1 MGYFF
6 DDISLNRNFIV
17 ARIASQ
23 PYDRTIPPLGFEHHL
38 AVGTIN
44 SEGFSGESSRMS
56 KQGLRAFRLVVS
68 FLLCFTAAPWS
79 FAAHVNPQGLNPN
92 KPKTTRKV
100 SESQHTKRHL
110 RHLARGRATG
120 IRLASAHT
128 ASLTHTATRSASVRP
143 ASARPATLSTRHH
156 SYHERFY
163 TSSFAEDITA
173 GDVTD
178 GEDPVVR
185 LAAIDALGNMNGT
198 VVAIEPTSGRVLA
211 MVNQKLALSSGAQ
224 PCSTIKLSV
233 ALAALS
239 EGLISKETEVPLGG
253 RSRMNLTQA
262 LAHSNNAYFEALG
275 RKLGFEKVAFYAHQY
290 GLGELAG
297 YDISGEKLGT
307 YPDEVIPEKLGGVGK
322 MCSFGEGVSMTPL
335 QLGAMVSA
343 IANGGTLYYL
353 QHPSSPEEVVNFQ
366 PRIKRQLDIAPLIP
380 EISDGMAGAVQY
392 GTARRLGLNF
402 SEEEILGKTGTCS
415 HEGTRYGWFASYAN
429 TSRGR
434 VVVVVFLQ
442 GGRPTFGPKAAE
454 IAGRMYRNLYDHN
467 FFLAGPASPSD
478 TAAAAR

>member
-1 MGYFF
+1 
-6 DDISLNRNFIV
+6 
-17 ARIASQ
+17 
-23 PYDRTIPPLGFEHHL
+23 
-38 AVGTIN
+38 
-44 SEGFSGESSRMS
+44 MS
-56 KQGLRAFRLVVS
+56 KQGVQAIRLGLS
-68 FLLCFTAAPWS
+68 FLACLAAAQLS
-79 FAAHVNPQGLNPN
+79 FAAHVNPQGLNAS
-92 KPKTTRKV
+92 KPKPTRKV

-120 IRLASAHT
+120 SRVALAHA
-128 ASLTHTATRSASVRP
+128 ASPTRTSVRPASVRP
-143 ASARPATLSTRHH
+143 ASVSRASASSASVRPVTLSTRRHT
-156 SYHERFY
+156 YHERFY
-163 TSSFAEDITA
+163 TSSFAEGITGGDI
-173 GDVTD
+173 TD

-185 LAAIDALGNMNGT
+185 QAAIDALGNMNGT

-297 YDISGEKLGT
+297 YDIPGEQLGT

-353 QHPSSPEEVVNFQ
+353 QHPSSPDEVVNFQ

-380 EISDGMAGAVQY
+380 DISDGMAGAVQY

-454 IAGRMYRNLYDHN
+454 IAGHMYRNLYDHN
-467 FFLAGPASPSD
+467 FFIAGPAGLTD
-478 TAAAAR
+478 TSAAAR